1 MIYETNYRST
11 RTASILASVILLLGV
26 LVFLGFLFMQNTIK
40 SDVEINWSMITIFI
54 PVFVG
59 AFIPIIAAISAQR
72 RKREAGITFQNH
84 HFEMKMKQQAQER
97 ARKQVD
103 KDRRPSFVYCKYC
116 GEKIVEDAL
125 FCPQCGTKMRI

>member
-1 MIYETNYRST
+1 MIYETDYRNT
-11 RTASILASVILLLGV
+11 RTASVLAVTILLLGV
-26 LVFLGFLFMQNTIK
+26 LVFLGFLFMRDSVK
-40 SDVEINWSMITIFI
+40 SDSEINWTMITIFI
-54 PVFVG
+54 PVFTG

-116 GEKIVEDAL
+116 GEKMVGEAL